1 MAQKVLIV
9 SPNCP
14 SCSAV
19 KRVLARE
26 GKLQDIQII
35 DVSTPEG
42 MDFAKKLGVM
52 GVPECAIIEG
62 DGVERT
68 VRVCTDVEWQ
78 RMLKGE

>member
-1 MAQKVLIV
+1 MNQKVLIV

-14 SCSAV
+14 SCQAI
-19 KRVLARE
+19 KQVLAKE
-26 GKLQDIQII
+26 GKLQKIQVI

-42 MDFAKKLGVM
+42 MHFAKKLGVM

-62 DGVERT
+62 EGVEKT
-68 VRVCTDVEWQ
+68 VRVCTDDEWK